1 MFKFGIENIE
11 QHLDLFKEKRVGLIT
26 NPTGVDSNFKTTIEI
41 LLEKTNLVALF
52 SPEHGVRGDLQ
63 AGVHLD
69 TYVDELTKCTVYS
82 LYGETRKPTKEM
94 MDSIDILCFDIQ
106 DVGARY
112 YTFIYTMA
120 YAMMACKEND
130 KEFVVFD
137 RPNPVGGFEVEGS
150 ILDLKFRSFV
160 GYYPLTQRFGLTLGE
175 LAMMYNKEFEIGCK
189 LHVVKMT
196 DWKRSN
202 HYRDLNRHWVL
213 PSPNIPTTD
222 SLYAY
227 LTTCYFEGT
236 NVSEGR
242 GTAKPFQMFGSP
254 WLDAD
259 LLIKELKKRNLSGVV
274 FRKTYFT
281 PMFSKHKDTLCQG
294 VELFVTDI
302 NTFKPVATGYT
313 LIYLIRE
320 LFEEFKFLDP
330 YRPGGNQMI
339 DLLSGNDD
347 LKTKR
352 YTLDELLEKIDIDSK
367 AFKVKKEGYHLYEI

>member
-1 MFKFGIENIE
+1 MFKFGIERLDE
-11 QHLDLFKEKRVGLIT
+11 HLELFKNKRVGLIT
-26 NPTGVDSNFKTTIEI
+26 NPTGVDQNFKTTIE
-41 LLEKTNLVALF
+41 LLHEKTNLVSLF

-69 TYVDELTKCTVYS
+69 TYIDEKTKCTVYS

-137 RPNPVGGFEVEGS
+137 RPNPVGGVEVEGN
-150 ILDLKFRSFV
+150 ILDIEYRSFV
-160 GYYPLTQRFGLTLGE
+160 GYYPLTQRYGLTLGE

-189 LHVVKMT
+189 LHIIKMNE
-196 DWKRSN
+196 WKRAD
-202 HYRDLNRHWVL
+202 HYKDLNRHWVL

-242 GTAKPFQMFGSP
+242 GTAKPFQMFGAP

-259 LLIKELKKRNLSGVV
+259 LLIRELKKRHIEGVE

-281 PMFSKHKDTLCQG
+281 PMFSKHKETLCQG
-294 VELFVTDI
+294 VELFVT
-302 NTFKPVATGYT
+302 NVYTYKPVSTGYQ

-320 LFEEFKFLDP
+320 LFKEFKFLDP
-330 YRPGGNQMI
+330 YRPGGKQMI

-347 LKTKR
+347 LKR
-352 YTLDELLEKIDIDSK
+352 NELPLDEILQKLENDSK
-367 AFKVKKEGYHLYEI
+367 IFKAKKEGYHLYEI

>member
-1 MFKFGIENIE
+1 MFKFGIERLD
-11 QHLDLFKEKRVGLIT
+11 QHLDLFENKRVGLIT
-26 NPTGVDSNFKTTIEI
+26 NPTGVDVNFKTTIDI
-41 LLEKTNLVALF
+41 LSEKTNLVALF

-69 TYVDELTKCTVYS
+69 TYKDEKTRCTVYS

-120 YAMMACKEND
+120 YAMMACKEHD

-137 RPNPVGGFEVEGS
+137 RPNPVGGIEVEGN
-150 ILDLKFRSFV
+150 ILDIEYRSFV

-175 LAMMYNKEFEIGCK
+175 LAMMYNKEFEIDCK
-189 LHVVKMT
+189 LHVVKMD
-196 DWKRSN
+196 DWKRGY
-202 HYRDLNRHWVL
+202 HYKDLNRQWIL

-242 GTAKPFQMFGSP
+242 GTAKPFQMFGAP
-254 WLDAD
+254 WMDAD
-259 LLIKELKKRNLSGVV
+259 LLIKELKKRNIAGVE

-281 PMFSKHKDTLCQG
+281 PMFSKHKETLCQG
-294 VELFVTDI
+294 VELFVTNI
-302 NTFKPVATGYT
+302 NTYKPVSTGYT
-313 LIYLIRE
+313 LIYLVRE
-320 LFEEFKFLDP
+320 LFKDFKFLDP
-330 YRPGGNQMI
+330 YRPGGKQMI
-339 DLLSGNDD
+339 DLLSGSED
-347 LKTKR
+347 LKANKM
-352 YTLDELLEKIDIDSK
+352 TLDEILQKLESDSK
-367 AFKVKKEGYHLYEI
+367 IFKAKKEGYHLYEI

>member
-1 MFKFGIENIE
+1 MFKFGIENLDK
-11 QHLDLFKEKRVGLIT
+11 HLELFKNKRVGLIT
-26 NPTGVDSNFKTTIEI
+26 NPTGVTKDFKSTIDVLSEQ
-41 LLEKTNLVALF
+41 TNLVSLF

-69 TYVDELTKCTVYS
+69 TYVDEKTGCTVFS

-94 MDSIDILCFDIQ
+94 MDTIDVLCFDIQ

-112 YTFIYTMA
+112 YTYIYTMA

-137 RPNPVGGFEVEGS
+137 RPNPVGGIEVEGN
-150 ILDLKFRSFV
+150 ILDTEYRSFV
-160 GYYPLTQRFGLTLGE
+160 GYYPITQRYGLTLGE
-175 LAMMYNKEFEIGCK
+175 LSLMYNKEFEIDCK
-189 LHVVKMT
+189 LHVIQMS
-196 DWKRSN
+196 DWKRGY
-202 HYRDLNRHWVL
+202 HFKDLDRYWVL

-222 SLYAY
+222 SLLPY

-242 GTAKPFQMFGSP
+242 GTAKPFQTFGAP
-254 WLDAD
+254 WMDAD
-259 LLIKELKKRNLSGVV
+259 LLITELKKRNLPGVM

-294 VELFVTDI
+294 VELFVTNKDLY
-302 NTFKPVATGYT
+302 KPVSTGYT
-313 LIYLIRE
+313 LIYLIRD
-320 LFEEFKFLDP
+320 LFEDFKILDP
-330 YRPGGNQMI
+330 YRPGGKQMI

-347 LKTKR
+347 LKSKR
-352 YTLDELLEKIDIDSK
+352 YTLDELLNKLEQDALVFK
-367 AFKVKKEGYHLYEI
+367 AKKERYHLYEV

>member
-11 QHLDLFKEKRVGLIT
+11 QHLDLFKDKRVGLIT
-26 NPTGVDSNFKTTIEI
+26 NPTGVDSSFKTTIEI
-41 LLEKTNLVALF
+41 LFEKTNLVALF

-137 RPNPVGGFEVEGS
+137 RPNPVGGLEVEGS

-189 LHVVKMT
+189 LHIVKMT
-196 DWKRSN
+196 DWKRYY
-202 HYRDLNRHWVL
+202 HYKDLNRHWVL

-242 GTAKPFQMFGSP
+242 GTAKPFQMFGAP
-254 WLDAD
+254 WMNAD
-259 LLIKELKKRNLSGVV
+259 LLIKELKKRNLLGVA

-313 LIYLIRE
+313 LIYLIRD

-352 YTLDELLEKIDIDSK
+352 YTLDELLEKIDKDSK

>member
-1 MFKFGIENIE
+1 MFKFGIERLD
-11 QHLDLFKEKRVGLIT
+11 QHLDLFENKRVGLIT
-26 NPTGVDSNFKTTIEI
+26 NPTGVDVNFKTTIDI
-41 LLEKTNLVALF
+41 LSEKTNLVALF

-69 TYVDELTKCTVYS
+69 TYKDEKTRCTVYS

-120 YAMMACKEND
+120 YAMMACKEHD

-137 RPNPVGGFEVEGS
+137 RPNPVGGVEVEGN
-150 ILDLKFRSFV
+150 ILDIEYRSFV

-175 LAMMYNKEFEIGCK
+175 LAMMYNKEFEIDCK
-189 LHVVKMT
+189 LHVVKMD
-196 DWKRSN
+196 DWKRGY
-202 HYRDLNRHWVL
+202 HYKDLNRQWIL

-242 GTAKPFQMFGSP
+242 GTAKPFQMFGAP
-254 WLDAD
+254 WMDAD
-259 LLIKELKKRNLSGVV
+259 LLIKELKKRNIAGVE

-281 PMFSKHKDTLCQG
+281 PMFSKHKETLCQG
-294 VELFVTDI
+294 VELFVTNI
-302 NTFKPVATGYT
+302 NTYKPVSTGYT
-313 LIYLIRE
+313 LIYLVRE
-320 LFEEFKFLDP
+320 LFKDFKFLDP
-330 YRPGGNQMI
+330 YRPGGKQMI
-339 DLLSGNDD
+339 DLLSGSED
-347 LKTKR
+347 LKANKM
-352 YTLDELLEKIDIDSK
+352 TLDEILQKLESDSK
-367 AFKVKKEGYHLYEI
+367 IFKAKKEGYHLYEI